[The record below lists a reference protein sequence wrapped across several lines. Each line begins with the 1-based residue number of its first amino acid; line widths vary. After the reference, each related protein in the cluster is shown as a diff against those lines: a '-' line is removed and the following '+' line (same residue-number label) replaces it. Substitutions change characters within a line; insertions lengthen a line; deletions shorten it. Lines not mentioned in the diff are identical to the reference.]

1 MGHSDMCSLIN
12 LLEING
18 IDPQKVRALVSSYRK
33 PSEIFSLSTKEICEV
48 EGVELK
54 TARSI
59 QNVKNHD
66 FGLSEVEKADK
77 LGAKL
82 ITFWDDDYPFLLR
95 KIYDP
100 PVLLYQTGKPL
111 K

>member
-1 MGHSDMCSLIN
+1 MGLVLKKS
-12 LLEING
+12 ET
-18 IDPQKVRALVSSYRK
+18 LVSSYRK

-48 EGVELK
+48 DGVELK

-77 LGAKL
+77 
-82 ITFWDDDYPFLLR
+82 YR
-95 KIYDP
+95 S
-100 PVLLYQTGKPL
+100 
-111 K
+111 